1 VIDAAAHWGPIYC
14 QTLTDWAMQILRPGM
29 SVHARR
35 QRWRVVDARAYDD
48 CQLITLSGLGP
59 ANSGVEARLLA
70 PFDSIEPIPAAR
82 RPRLVHTRRWRR
94 SCRELLFNQF
104 SEGQLCAA
112 GRARIELLPHQLEP
126 AIALTRGDG
135 CRVLLADEVGLGKTI
150 QAGLAIAELRAR
162 GAADRVLI
170 ITPAGLREQW
180 AGELS
185 ERFDLQAEVVDFRA
199 AARRAGTLPY
209 GVNPWA
215 TWPIAIV
222 SMDYVKRA
230 DVLPAVAASAWDVIV
245 VDEAHGLA
253 GDSDRHEAV
262 AALAARVPYVV
273 LLTATPHNGD
283 ARAFRSLCA
292 IGGEPDRLLVFRRSR
307 HIVRQAAS
315 RRVHRL
321 LLRPSEEEIEMH
333 ARLEAFGRAVR
344 EERGELDTD
353 AGLALTVL
361 RKRAYSGAHALLL
374 SIERRLSSLGP
385 EQDLPGQLQLP
396 LDDMGELDAADEA
409 PAWRPAMTL
418 RDRALERQLLT
429 SLARAAEAAAGRETK
444 LTALS
449 RLLNRIAEPVIVFTE
464 YRDTLA
470 HVEHVARSIGRPAAI
485 LHGGLS
491 RHERS
496 AALHAFDAGERA
508 ILLATDAAGEGL
520 NLQGA
525 CRIVINLELPWNPMR
540 LEQRIG
546 RVDRIG
552 QRRTV
557 HAFHLVAA
565 GTGEQRLLEG
575 LRDRIA
581 RARTEVGAPNPLD
594 DEDADADAGES
605 AYRTAGVLEARRL
618 EALRELSHRRTGTA
632 RFEHANSGP
641 LVAVARNTGTRARL
655 GSQILL
661 IFETSIEDGCGRC
674 VLSEALAAS
683 VALTRRPPD
692 RPGRPWINEVL
703 AAIAPEAA
711 ALVHSTTAHARA
723 GAMSAVSAFVAARTA
738 RERQIAVALAPAAFQ
753 PGLFDRR
760 VHHAHAAARAAR
772 QELAD
777 AAARKLAVLERQAA
791 LSVLPPALRLVLI
804 P

>member
-1 VIDAAAHWGPIYC
+1 
-14 QTLTDWAMQILRPGM
+14 MQILRSGM

-35 QRWRVVDARAYDD
+35 HRWRVVDAREYDD
-48 CQLITLSGLGP
+48 CQLITLSGLDP
-59 ANSGVEARLLA
+59 ANSGVETRLLT
-70 PFDSIEPIPAAR
+70 PFDAIEPIPAPP
-82 RPRLVHTRRWRR
+82 RPRLVRASRWRR
-94 SCRELLFNQF
+94 ACRELLAGQF
-104 SEGQLCAA
+104 SEGRLCAA
-112 GRARIELLPHQLEP
+112 WRAGIELLPHQLEP
-126 AIALTRGDG
+126 AIALTRGDA

-170 ITPAGLREQW
+170 VTPAGLREQW

-185 ERFDLQAEVVDFRA
+185 ERFSLRVDVVDFRA
-199 AARRAGTLPY
+199 VARRVSALPY
-209 GVNPWA
+209 GVNPWT

-222 SMDYVKRA
+222 SVDYIKRA
-230 DVLPAVAASAWDVIV
+230 DVLPAVAACAWDTVV

-262 AALAARVPYVV
+262 AALAARAPYVL

-292 IGGEPDRLLVFRRSR
+292 IGGEHDRLLVFRRTR
-307 HIVRQAAS
+307 DVIQPAAP

-321 LLRPSEEEIEMH
+321 LLRPSPEELEMH

-344 EERGELDTD
+344 EERGELDPD
-353 AGLALTVL
+353 VWLALAVL
-361 RKRAYSGAHALLL
+361 RKRAFSSARALQQTVA
-374 SIERRLSSLGP
+374 RRLASLEP
-385 EQDLPGQLQLP
+385 EPALAAQLELP
-396 LDDMGELDAADEA
+396 LDDMGESDGADDV
-409 PAWRPAMTL
+409 PAWQPAMTL
-418 RDRALERQLLT
+418 RDRALERRLLT
-429 SLARAAEAAAGRETK
+429 SLVVAAEAAAARETK

-470 HVEHVARSIGRPAAI
+470 HIARSLNTPNVI
-485 LHGGLS
+485 LHGGLT
-491 RHERS
+491 RQERS
-496 AALHAFDAGERA
+496 AALRAFAAGERA

-520 NLQGA
+520 NLQGT

-565 GTGEQRLLEG
+565 GTGEERLLAG

-581 RARTEVGAPNPLD
+581 RARTEVGAPNPLGD
-594 DEDADADAGES
+594 LDADMDDAES
-605 AYRTAGVLEARRL
+605 DRHATAAYKAEGVLEARRL
-618 EALRELSHRRTGTA
+618 EAQRAWSVWRSDRTRVDPAGG
-632 RFEHANSGP
+632 GP
-641 LVAVARNTGTRARL
+641 LVSVARQTRTRARL
-655 GSQILL
+655 GARILL
-661 IFETSIEDGCGRC
+661 IFEIGAEDGCGRC
-674 VLSEALAAS
+674 VLSETLAAT
-683 VALTRRPPD
+683 VTLTRRPP
-692 RPGRPWINEVL
+692 GRITRHGVDELL
-703 AAIAPEAA
+703 AAVAQEAA
-711 ALVHSTTAHARA
+711 ALVHAA
-723 GAMSAVSAFVAARTA
+723 GSPVTGGAVSAVSAFIEARAA
-738 RERQIAVALAPAAFQ
+738 RERQLAITLAPVEFQ

-760 VHHAHAAARAAR
+760 VHHAHAVASAAR

-777 AAARKLAVLERQAA
+777 ASARKLAVLERQAA
-791 LSVLPPALRLVLI
+791 LSVLAPALRLVLI

>member
-1 VIDAAAHWGPIYC
+1 
-14 QTLTDWAMQILRPGM
+14 MQILRSGM

-35 QRWRVVDARAYDD
+35 QRWRVVDACAYGD

-59 ANSGVEARLLA
+59 ANAGVETRLLA
-70 PFDSIEPIPAAR
+70 PFDSIEPIPAS
-82 RPRLVHTRRWRR
+82 PRLRLVQSGRWRR

-104 SEGQLCAA
+104 SEGRLCAA

-126 AIALTRGDG
+126 AIALARGDG

-162 GAADRVLI
+162 GAADRVLV

-185 ERFDLQAEVVDFRA
+185 ERFGLEVTVVDFRA
-199 AARRAGTLPY
+199 VARRASSLPY
-209 GVNPWA
+209 GVNPWT
-215 TWPIAIV
+215 TWPIAVV
-222 SMDYVKRA
+222 SVDYVKRA
-230 DVLPAVAASAWDVIV
+230 DVLPAVAACAWDVIV

-262 AALAARVPYVV
+262 AALAARAPYVV

-292 IGGEPDRLLVFRRSR
+292 IGGEPDRLLVFRRTR
-307 HIVRQAAS
+307 NVIRQSAS
-315 RRVHRL
+315 RRVHCL
-321 LLRPSEEEIEMH
+321 LLRPSGEEIEMH

-353 AGLALTVL
+353 VWLALTVL
-361 RKRAYSGAHALLL
+361 RKRAYSGARALQLT
-374 SIERRLSSLGP
+374 IERRLASLGP
-385 EQDLPGQLQLP
+385 DQDLVAQLRLP

-409 PAWRPAMTL
+409 PAWQPAMTL

-429 SLARAAEAAAGRETK
+429 SLARAAEAAAARETK
-444 LTALS
+444 LSALS

-464 YRDTLA
+464 YRDTLV
-470 HVEHVARSIGRPAAI
+470 HVERVAQSLGRPAAI

-496 AALHAFDAGERA
+496 AALRAFDAGERA

-520 NLQGA
+520 NLQGT
-525 CRIVINLELPWNPMR
+525 CRIVVNLELPWNPMR

-581 RARTEVGAPNPLD
+581 RARIDVGAPDPLGD
-594 DEDADADAGES
+594 PSADADAGES
-605 AYRTAGVLEARRL
+605 AYRAEGVLEARRL
-618 EALRELSHRRTGTA
+618 EAQRALSHARTGIPRVERA
-632 RFEHANSGP
+632 HGGP
-641 LVAVARNTGTRARL
+641 LVAVARNTRTRACL
-655 GSQILL
+655 GSRILL

-674 VLSEALAAS
+674 VLSEAVAAS
-683 VALTRRPPD
+683 VALTRRPA
-692 RPGRPWINEVL
+692 GRPSRVWIAEAL
-703 AAIAPEAA
+703 AVVAPEAA
-711 ALVHSTTAHARA
+711 ALVHAAAAPARVD
-723 GAMSAVSAFVAARTA
+723 AMSAVSAFIAARAA
-738 RERQIAVALAPAAFQ
+738 RERQIAITLAPAAFQ

-777 AAARKLAVLERQAA
+777 AGARKLAALERQAA

>member
-1 VIDAAAHWGPIYC
+1 
-14 QTLTDWAMQILRPGM
+14 MQILRSGM

-59 ANSGVEARLLA
+59 ANSGVETRLLA
-70 PFDSIEPIPAAR
+70 PFDSIEPIPASQR
-82 RPRLVHTRRWRR
+82 LRLVRSRRWRR

-104 SEGQLCAA
+104 SEGQLCSAR
-112 GRARIELLPHQLEP
+112 RARIELLPHQLEP
-126 AIALTRGDG
+126 AIALARGDG
-135 CRVLLADEVGLGKTI
+135 CCVLLADEVGLGKTI
-150 QAGLAIAELRAR
+150 QAGLAIAELRIR

-170 ITPAGLREQW
+170 VTPPGLREQW

-185 ERFDLQAEVVDFRA
+185 ERFNLQADVVDFRA
-199 AARRAGTLPY
+199 VARRVSALPY
-209 GVNPWA
+209 GVNPWT

-222 SMDYVKRA
+222 SVDYVKRA
-230 DVLPAVAASAWDVIV
+230 DVLPAVAACAWDVIV

-262 AALAARVPYVV
+262 AALAARAPYVV

-292 IGGEPDRLLVFRRSR
+292 IGGEPDRLLVFRRTR
-307 HIVRQAAS
+307 NAVRQATS

-321 LLRPSEEEIEMH
+321 LLRPNGEEVEMH

-344 EERGELDTD
+344 EERGDLDPD
-353 AGLALTVL
+353 VWLALAVL
-361 RKRAYSGAHALLL
+361 RKRAYSGAHAMQLTLA
-374 SIERRLSSLGP
+374 RRLASLGP
-385 EQDLPGQLQLP
+385 EQDLAGQLRLP
-396 LDDMGELDAADEA
+396 LDDMGEFDTADEA

-429 SLARAAEAAAGRETK
+429 SLASAAEAAAGRETK
-444 LTALS
+444 LVALS
-449 RLLNRIAEPVIVFTE
+449 RLLNRIGEPVIVFTE

-470 HVEHVARSIGRPAAI
+470 HVEHVARSLGKPAAI

-496 AALHAFDAGERA
+496 AALRAFDAGERA

-520 NLQGA
+520 NLQGS

-557 HAFHLVAA
+557 HVFHLVAA

-581 RARTEVGAPNPLD
+581 RARTDVGAPNPLGD
-594 DEDADADAGES
+594 PDADVDDGQSSEHADA
-605 AYRTAGVLEARRL
+605 YRAEGILEARRL
-618 EALRELSHRRTGTA
+618 AAQRALSFRRTEIPHSEDA
-632 RFEHANSGP
+632 SSRP
-641 LVAVARNTGTRARL
+641 LIAVARNARTRVRL
-655 GSQILL
+655 GSRILL
-661 IFETSIEDGCGRC
+661 IFETNVEDGCGRC
-674 VLSEALAAS
+674 VLSEATAAS
-683 VALTRRPPD
+683 VALTKRPS
-692 RPGRPWINEVL
+692 GRFSRSWIDEVL
-703 AAIAPEAA
+703 TAVAPEAA
-711 ALVHSTTAHARA
+711 ALVHAAA
-723 GAMSAVSAFVAARTA
+723 ADACADAMSAVSAFIATRAS
-738 RERQIAVALAPAAFQ
+738 RERAIGITLAPAAFQ

-760 VHHAHAAARAAR
+760 MHHAHAAARAAR
-772 QELAD
+772 QALAD
-777 AAARKLAVLERQAA
+777 AGAQRLAVLERQAA
-791 LSVLPPALRLVLI
+791 LSVPSPALRLVLI

>member
-1 VIDAAAHWGPIYC
+1 
-14 QTLTDWAMQILRPGM
+14 MQILRSGM

-35 QRWRVVDARAYDD
+35 RRWRIVDARAYND

-59 ANSGVEARLLA
+59 TNSGVETRLLV
-70 PFDSIEPIPAAR
+70 PFDSIEPIPASPQLRFVRA
-82 RPRLVHTRRWRR
+82 RRWRR
-94 SCRELLFNQF
+94 ACRELLSSQF
-104 SEGQLCAA
+104 SEGRLCAA
-112 GRARIELLPHQLEP
+112 GRARIELFPHQLEP
-126 AIALTRGDG
+126 AIALARGDG

-170 ITPAGLREQW
+170 VTPAGLREQW

-185 ERFDLQAEVVDFRA
+185 ERFSLQADVVDFRA
-199 AARRAGTLPY
+199 VARRVSALPY
-209 GVNPWA
+209 GVNPWT

-222 SMDYVKRA
+222 SVDYVKRA
-230 DVLPAVAASAWDVIV
+230 DVLPAVAACAWDAVV

-262 AALAARVPYVV
+262 SALAARAPYVL

-283 ARAFRSLCA
+283 ARAFRALCA
-292 IGGEPDRLLVFRRSR
+292 IGGEHDRLLVFRRTR
-307 HIVRQAAS
+307 DVVQPAAP

-321 LLRPSEEEIEMH
+321 LLRPSAGELEMH

-344 EERGELDTD
+344 EERGELDPD
-353 AGLALTVL
+353 VWLALAVL
-361 RKRAYSGAHALLL
+361 RKRAFSSARALQQT
-374 SIERRLSSLGP
+374 IARRLASLEP
-385 EQDLPGQLQLP
+385 EQALAEQLELP
-396 LDDMGELDAADEA
+396 LDDMGESDGADDA
-409 PAWRPAMTL
+409 PAWQPAMTL
-418 RDRALERQLLT
+418 RDRALERRLLT
-429 SLARAAEAAAGRETK
+429 SLVVAAEAAAARETK

-449 RLLNRIAEPVIVFTE
+449 RLLSRIAEPVIVFTE

-470 HVEHVARSIGRPAAI
+470 LVAHITRSLGKPSAI

-491 RHERS
+491 RQERS
-496 AALHAFDAGERA
+496 AALRAFAAGECA

-525 CRIVINLELPWNPMR
+525 CRIVVNLELPWNPMR

-552 QRRTV
+552 QQRTV

-565 GTGEQRLLEG
+565 GTGEERLLAG

-581 RARTEVGAPNPLD
+581 RARTDVGAPNPLGD
-594 DEDADADAGES
+594 PDAGMGDAES
-605 AYRTAGVLEARRL
+605 DNHATAAYKIEGILEVRRLEARRALSVRRSESQGL
-618 EALRELSHRRTGTA
+618 EPAGGGPHVSRA
-632 RFEHANSGP
+632 RHS
-641 LVAVARNTGTRARL
+641 RTRARL
-655 GSQILL
+655 GARILL
-661 IFETSIEDGCGRC
+661 IFEIGVEDGCRRC
-674 VLSEALAAS
+674 VLSETLAVS
-683 VALTRRPPD
+683 VALTRRPP
-692 RPGRPWINEVL
+692 GRIGRHGVDELV
-703 AAIAPEAA
+703 AAVAPEAA
-711 ALVHSTTAHARA
+711 ALVHVEGARA
-723 GAMSAVSAFVAARTA
+723 ASGAVLAVSAFIAARAA
-738 RERQIAVALAPAAFQ
+738 RERQIAITLAPAEFQ

-760 VHHAHAAARAAR
+760 VHHAHAAASAAR

-777 AAARKLAVLERQAA
+777 VSARKLAGLERQAA
-791 LSVLPPALRLVLI
+791 LSVLHPALRLVLI

>member
-1 VIDAAAHWGPIYC
+1 
-14 QTLTDWAMQILRPGM
+14 MQILRSGM

-35 QRWRVVDARAYDD
+35 HRWRVVDAREYDD

-59 ANSGVEARLLA
+59 ANSGVETRLLV
-70 PFDSIEPIPAAR
+70 PFDSIEPIPASP
-82 RPRLVHTRRWRR
+82 RPRFVAAGRWRR
-94 SCRELLFNQF
+94 ACRELLSSQF
-104 SEGQLCAA
+104 SEGRLCAA
-112 GRARIELLPHQLEP
+112 GRARIEVLPHQLEP
-126 AIALTRGDG
+126 AIALARGDA

-150 QAGLAIAELRAR
+150 QAGLAIAELRTR

-170 ITPAGLREQW
+170 VTPAGLREQW

-185 ERFDLQAEVVDFRA
+185 ERFSLQADVVDFRA
-199 AARRAGTLPY
+199 VARRVSALPY
-209 GVNPWA
+209 GVNPWT

-222 SMDYVKRA
+222 SVDYVKRA
-230 DVLPAVAASAWDVIV
+230 DVLPAVAACAWDTVI

-262 AALAARVPYVV
+262 AALAARAPYVL

-292 IGGEPDRLLVFRRSR
+292 IGGEHDRLLVFRRTR
-307 HIVRQAAS
+307 DVVQPAAP

-321 LLRPSEEEIEMH
+321 LLRPSAWELEMH
-333 ARLEAFGRAVR
+333 ARLEAFDRAVR
-344 EERGELDTD
+344 EERGELDPD
-353 AGLALTVL
+353 VWLALAVL
-361 RKRAYSGAHALLL
+361 RKRAFSSARALQQT
-374 SIERRLSSLGP
+374 IARRLASLEP
-385 EQDLPGQLQLP
+385 EQGLEEQLELP
-396 LDDMGELDAADEA
+396 LDDMGESDGADDA
-409 PAWRPAMTL
+409 PAWQAVMTL
-418 RDRALERQLLT
+418 RDRALERRLLT
-429 SLARAAEAAAGRETK
+429 SLVVAAEAAAARETK
-444 LTALS
+444 LTALF
-449 RLLNRIAEPVIVFTE
+449 RLLNRISEPVIVFTE

-470 HVEHVARSIGRPAAI
+470 HVEHIARSLGRPAAI

-491 RHERS
+491 RQERS
-496 AALHAFDAGERA
+496 AALRAFSAGECA

-565 GTGEQRLLEG
+565 GTGEERLLAG

-581 RARTEVGAPNPLD
+581 RARTEVGAPNPLGD
-594 DEDADADAGES
+594 PDAGLDDAES
-605 AYRTAGVLEARRL
+605 DDHATAAYKTDGILEARRL
-618 EALRELSHRRTGTA
+618 ETLRALSVRRSESPGIDPA
-632 RFEHANSGP
+632 GGGP
-641 LVAVARNTGTRARL
+641 LVSVARHTRTRARL
-655 GSQILL
+655 GARILL
-661 IFETSIEDGCGRC
+661 IFEIGVEDGCGRC
-674 VLSEALAAS
+674 VLSETLAVS
-683 VALTRRPPD
+683 VALTRRPPGRLD
-692 RPGRPWINEVL
+692 RHFVGELL
-703 AAIAPEAA
+703 AAVAPQAA
-711 ALVHSTTAHARA
+711 ALVDAA
-723 GAMSAVSAFVAARTA
+723 GALAAGGAVSAVFAFIAARAA
-738 RERQIAVALAPAAFQ
+738 RERQIAIALVPGEFQ

-760 VHHAHAAARAAR
+760 MHYAHAAASAAR

-777 AAARKLAVLERQAA
+777 ASARKLAVLERQAA
-791 LSVLPPALRLVLI
+791 LTVLPPALRLVLI

>member
-1 VIDAAAHWGPIYC
+1 
-14 QTLTDWAMQILRPGM
+14 MQILRSGM

-59 ANSGVEARLLA
+59 ANFGVETRLLA
-70 PFDSIEPIPAAR
+70 PFDSIEPIPASGHL
-82 RPRLVHTRRWRR
+82 RLVRPTRWRR
-94 SCRELLFNQF
+94 ACRELLSNQF

-126 AIALTRGDG
+126 AIALARGDG

-150 QAGLAIAELRAR
+150 QAGLAIAELRTR

-185 ERFDLQAEVVDFRA
+185 ERFNLQADVVDFRA
-199 AARRAGTLPY
+199 VARRMATLPY
-209 GVNPWA
+209 GVNPWT

-222 SMDYVKRA
+222 SVDYVKRA
-230 DVLPAVAASAWDVIV
+230 DVLPAVAACAWDVIV

-262 AALAARVPYVV
+262 AALAARAPYVV

-283 ARAFRSLCA
+283 VRAFRSLCA
-292 IGGEPDRLLVFRRSR
+292 IGGEPERLLVFRRTR
-307 HIVRQAAS
+307 HVVRQGAS

-321 LLRPSEEEIEMH
+321 LLRPSAEEFEMH
-333 ARLEAFGRAVR
+333 ARLETFGRAVR
-344 EERGELDTD
+344 DERGELDPD
-353 AGLALTVL
+353 VWLALAVL
-361 RKRAYSGAHALLL
+361 RKRAYSGAHALQLT
-374 SIERRLSSLGP
+374 IARRLASLGP
-385 EQDLPGQLQLP
+385 EQDVAGQLQLP
-396 LDDMGELDAADEA
+396 LDDMGELDNADEA
-409 PAWRPAMTL
+409 PAWQPAMTL
-418 RDRALERQLLT
+418 RDRARERRLLT
-429 SLARAAEAAAGRETK
+429 SLAAAAQAAAARETK
-444 LTALS
+444 FSALC
-449 RLLNRIAEPVIVFTE
+449 RLLHRIGEPVIVFTE
-464 YRDTLA
+464 YRDTLTR
-470 HVEHVARSIGRPAAI
+470 VEHVVRSLGKRTVI

-496 AALHAFDAGERA
+496 AALRAFDSGERA

-557 HAFHLVAA
+557 HVFHLVAA

-581 RARTEVGAPNPLD
+581 RARTDVGSPNPLGD
-594 DEDADADAGES
+594 PVAEEEADEASAHVV
-605 AYRTAGVLEARRL
+605 AYRAQGVFEARRL
-618 EALRELSHRRTGTA
+618 EAERALSFRRTEIP
-632 RFEHANSGP
+632 RFEYEGSGP
-641 LVAVARNTGTRARL
+641 FVAVARNTRTRVCLCSR
-655 GSQILL
+655 ILL

-674 VLSEALAAS
+674 VLSQPIAAAVTLAS
-683 VALTRRPPD
+683 RPSSRFSKRWTD
-692 RPGRPWINEVL
+692 EVL
-703 AAIAPEAA
+703 AAVAPEAA
-711 ALVHSTTAHARA
+711 ALVHAAAAPDRA
-723 GAMSAVSAFVAARTA
+723 GAASAVSAFIATRAA
-738 RERQIAVALAPAAFQ
+738 REREIAISLAPAPFQ

-760 VHHAHAAARAAR
+760 MHHAQAAAKAAQ

-777 AAARKLAVLERQAA
+777 AGARKLAVLERQAA
-791 LSVLPPALRLVLI
+791 LSVPFPALRLVLI